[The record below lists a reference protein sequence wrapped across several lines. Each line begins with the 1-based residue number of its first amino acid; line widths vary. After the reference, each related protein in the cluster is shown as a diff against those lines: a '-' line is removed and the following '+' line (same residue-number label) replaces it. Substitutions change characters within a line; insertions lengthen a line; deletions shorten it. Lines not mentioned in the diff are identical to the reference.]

1 MSRTSA
7 LNVQLGYPFSSFS
20 VSTAPSSSSSVV
32 AVASSGPLCCLCLRR
47 RHPSVLFR
55 VARV

>member
-32 AVASSGPLCCLCLRR
+32 AVASSSPLCLRR